1 MKHWQKYI
9 DKHKRY
15 DEYAVSSSFN
25 YGMVVVIPCYDEP
38 NLFNTLD
45 SIQLCTPTHNPV
57 AVLVV
62 INSSEITDEK
72 IILHNR
78 NTFNELLDYAKE
90 YNTLE
95 LSFHG
100 LLCENLPKKHAGVG
114 LARKIGMEWAIRG
127 FMKCNNK
134 DGVIISLDADCTVS
148 ENYLLSI
155 ENQFLTVRTNCCV
168 INFTHRVISNIG
180 SLTNAIVQYEQ
191 YIWYFRDALNF
202 IGFPYYYH
210 TIGSAF
216 AVSADA
222 YVRVGGIGRQQ
233 GGEDFY
239 FLQKLFQLGETVELT
254 RTFVYPEARFSE
266 RIPFGTGP
274 ALEKIISSTDSML
287 RVYSMESFLA
297 LKGFFDIRIKFYKQP
312 KDKVLE
318 LIKLL
323 HPSIQKFLND
333 SNLLFAITDCNK
345 NAASSFTFE
354 KRFFH
359 HFNCFIIIKYLNF
372 AHKDYFELT
381 SIHTAKDK
389 LNALL

>member
-1 MKHWQKYI
+1 M
-9 DKHKRY
+9 
-15 DEYAVSSSFN
+15 
-25 YGMVVVIPCYDEP
+25 
-38 NLFNTLD
+38 
-45 SIQLCTPTHNPV
+45 
-57 AVLVV
+57 
-62 INSSEITDEK
+62 
-72 IILHNR
+72 
-78 NTFNELLDYAKE
+78 
-90 YNTLE
+90 
-95 LSFHG
+95 
-100 LLCENLPKKHAGVG
+100 
-114 LARKIGMEWAIRG
+114 
-127 FMKCNNK
+127 
-134 DGVIISLDADCTVS
+134 
-148 ENYLLSI
+148 
-155 ENQFLTVRTNCCV
+155 
-168 INFTHRVISNIG
+168 
-180 SLTNAIVQYEQ
+180 
-191 YIWYFRDALNF
+191 
-202 IGFPYYYH
+202 
-210 TIGSAF
+210 
-216 AVSADA
+216 
-222 YVRVGGIGRQQ
+222 RVGGIGRQQ

-274 ALEKIISSTDSML
+274 ALEKIISSTDNIL

>member
-155 ENQFLTVRTNCCV
+155 ENQFLIVRTNCCV

-239 FLQKLFQLGETVELT
+239 FLQKLFQLGKIVELT
-254 RTFVYPEARFSE
+254 KTFVYPEARFSE

-274 ALEKIISSTDSML
+274 ALEKIISSTDNIL

-312 KDKVLE
+312 KNKISA
-318 LIKLL
+318 LIRLL
-323 HPSIQKFLND
+323 HPSIQEFLND
-333 SNLLFAITDCNK
+333 SNLIISITDCNK
-345 NAASSFTFE
+345 NAASLFTFE

-359 HFNCFIIIKYLNF
+359 HFNGFIIIKYLNY
-372 AHKDYFELT
+372 AHNDYFELT
-381 SIHTAKDK
+381 PIHTAKDK
-389 LNALL
+389 LNTLL